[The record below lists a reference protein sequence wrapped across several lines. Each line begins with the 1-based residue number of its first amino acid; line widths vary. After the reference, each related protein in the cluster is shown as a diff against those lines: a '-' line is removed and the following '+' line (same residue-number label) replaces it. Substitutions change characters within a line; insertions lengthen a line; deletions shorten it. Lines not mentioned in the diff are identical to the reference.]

1 VVASLAKDP
10 VNSVAIERRRN
21 FIVDEELLEGWCLD
35 KSINDEEIGIMSS
48 RSVLRCVQG
57 R

>member
-1 VVASLAKDP
+1 LAKDP

-35 KSINDEEIGIMSS
+35 KSIDDEEIGIMSS